1 MSQTGSIVV
10 LSAPSGGG
18 KDTILNH
25 VTQTDSNLVHAI
37 SATTRQPRETE
48 EDGVHY
54 HFMTVDAFRA
64 AVKAEQFLEWAE
76 VHGNFY
82 GTLKTS
88 VEESTG
94 SGKDVVLEL
103 DVQGKR
109 SVDTVR
115 PDAKT
120 VFIMPPSLEVLE
132 QRLRDRGGLTETE
145 LQTRLLNAQ
154 VEMAAKEEY
163 DYVIVNDKLSD
174 AIARFNEILT
184 EIRDN

>member
-1 MSQTGSIVV
+1 MGQSGSIIV

-25 VTQTDSNLVHAI
+25 VTQADAKLVHAV
-37 SATTRQPRETE
+37 SATTRKPRETE

-54 HFMTVDAFRA
+54 HFMTVDEFSA
-64 AVKAEQFLEWAE
+64 AVEAEKFLEWAE

-82 GTLKTS
+82 GTLK
-88 VEESTG
+88 STVDELTAA
-94 SGKDVVLEL
+94 GKDVVLEL

-109 SVDTVR
+109 SVDKVR

-120 VFIMPPSLEVLE
+120 IFIMPPSLDVLE
-132 QRLRDRGGLTETE
+132 ERLRKRGGLTEME
-145 LQTRLLNAQ
+145 LQTRLLNAK
-154 VEMAAKEEY
+154 VEMAAKDEY
-163 DYVIVNDKLSD
+163 DYVIVNNELSD

-184 EIRDN
+184 EIRNH